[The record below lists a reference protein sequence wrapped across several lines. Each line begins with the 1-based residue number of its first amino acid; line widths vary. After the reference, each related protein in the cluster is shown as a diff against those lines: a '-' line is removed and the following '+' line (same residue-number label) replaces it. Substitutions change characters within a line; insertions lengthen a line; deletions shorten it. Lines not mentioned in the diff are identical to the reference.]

1 MNTRFRSML
10 SREANIVFCNVFFTI
25 AYYAQFVT
33 TINFIYRYFGVVHL
47 RQLTLREYCGMLTTL
62 MTILAAIFFWDFVI
76 LDRTYETEFVITEEF
91 IEIFGGLNVTNKED
105 LRTCN
110 RGNMVTTT

>member
-1 MNTRFRSML
+1 
-10 SREANIVFCNVFFTI
+10 
-25 AYYAQFVT
+25 
-33 TINFIYRYFGVVHL
+33 
-47 RQLTLREYCGMLTTL
+47 

-76 LDRTYETEFVITEEF
+76 LDRTDETEFVITEEF
-91 IEIFGGLNVTNKED
+91 IEIFGGQNVTNKGE